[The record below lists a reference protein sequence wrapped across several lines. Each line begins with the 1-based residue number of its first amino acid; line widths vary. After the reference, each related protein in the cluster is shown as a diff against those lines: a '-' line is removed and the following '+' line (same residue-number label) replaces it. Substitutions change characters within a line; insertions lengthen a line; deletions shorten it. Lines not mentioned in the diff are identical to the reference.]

1 MLAVEIVVAAGLPI
15 AGTAAAAQG
24 TAASRITATDYS
36 SDFPALVSLD
46 PVSGDV
52 IGTFAQNAEDG
63 VLSPKGSTL
72 AYIQRDDTCI
82 PQTEGCTA
90 ASRITA
96 TDYSSDF
103 PALVSLDPV
112 SGDVIG
118 TFAQN
123 AEDGVLSPKGHLGVH
138 PARRHLHSPDR
149 GLYPRITSRRAPA
162 TLVA

>member
-1 MLAVEIVVAAGLPI
+1 MGSYCVICGGIVVAAGLRI

-36 SDFPALVSLD
+36 SDSPALVSLD

-82 PQTEGCTA
+82 PQTEGCMYA
-90 ASRITA
+90 RNLVVADADGSDQHVLVRVSRPKA
-96 TDYSSDF
+96 TR
-103 PALVSLDPV
+103 
-112 SGDVIG
+112 G
-118 TFAQN
+118 T
-123 AEDGVLSPKGHLGVH
+123 S
-138 PARRHLHSPDR
+138 
-149 GLYPRITSRRAPA
+149 T
-162 TLVA
+162 VA